1 MQPIS
6 IKIEF
11 RKKTHFLL
19 ERAEN
24 VSFFIQG
31 VLKSLKGYI
40 EDIFLI
46 QQTISIAT
54 LEGKRSDF
62 TNELYFTSYRLKSS
76 AYQSRTSAEQGELCY
91 WDSGKKDYDFS
102 YTIENENSIYT
113 DIIEAPLY
121 MVSETISRVVTMYDP
136 SVITKRVSLV
146 NREKKTLRK
155 YQLLLLEPIDCLHES
170 SEFYPD
176 KTVKRFILDKEKVK
190 GQEIFQVAGVD
201 RMDVIVSLNIAE
213 SVLRRDVFG
222 VQFQE
227 ICCN

>member
-1 MQPIS
+1 MKYFCMSQEK
-6 IKIEF
+6 KILHEIRLETF
-11 RKKTHFLL
+11 PTK
-19 ERAEN
+19 ERAN
-24 VSFFIQG
+24 
-31 VLKSLKGYI
+31 
-40 EDIFLI
+40 
-46 QQTISIAT
+46 
-54 LEGKRSDF
+54 F
-62 TNELYFTSYRLKSS
+62 TKQDADKL
-76 AYQSRTSAEQGELCY
+76 AESTML
-91 WDSGKKDYDFS
+91 

-121 MVSETISRVVTMYDP
+121 MVSETISHVVTMYDP

-227 ICCN
+227 ICCS